1 MRNAAL
7 MLFLLTTACGGDDD
21 AGRSDGGSDSDG
33 SACGADCV
41 DAEPVGQVCSDPVFT
56 TSDPDG
62 GWSDGGYYVHNNMWN
77 CDDYECVET
86 LSACSYASFYTIANM
101 NDDSHDGAVKSYPNV
116 HKDYD
121 APLIS
126 SFSAITTTF
135 AATSPHVG
143 IYNVAYDVW
152 LNGVASPDS
161 NEIMIW
167 TENYNQVPAGDQ
179 VATVTLGGADY
190 DVYRTGD
197 GGYIAFVPTAV
208 MTSGGIDLLE
218 LFDYVVSQG
227 WIAGDSTIGQIG
239 YGVEIVSTDGN
250 DARFDFTDFSITER

>member
-1 MRNAAL
+1 MSSAVGLLIGLAA
-7 MLFLLTTACGGDDD
+7 CGGGDDD
-21 AGRSDGGSDSDG
+21 GAGGGEDGGGGGGQTDGGGDAG
-33 SACGADCV
+33 SA
-41 DAEPVGQVCSDPVFT
+41 GQVCQEPVFT

-77 CDDYECVET
+77 CDAYPCVET
-86 LSACSYASFYTIANM
+86 LSACSYSSFYAIANM
-101 NDDSHDGAVKSYPNV
+101 NDASHDGAVKSYPNV

-121 APLIS
+121 APAITT
-126 SFSAITTTF
+126 FSAITSTF

-152 LNGVASPDS
+152 LNGVATNGS

-167 TENYNQVPAGDQ
+167 TENYHQVPAGDAA
-179 VATVTLGGADY
+179 ATVTIGGVTW

-197 GGYIAFVPTAV
+197 GGYLAFVPGEV
-208 MTSGGIDLLE
+208 MTSGTLDLLE
-218 LFDYVVSQG
+218 LFDWVASQG

-239 YGVEIVSTDGN
+239 YGVEIVSTEDT